1 METTVNKGYKT
12 ILEHLK
18 ANGINIDAFT
28 PSEEQEQLAAAAK
41 AVNAFLAS
49 EEFESIPAGVVIE
62 GAMIG
67 LTAAIASSFTRGVL
81 EGDNKV
87 TEYPEV
93 CMLLAECFSRMLEQ
107 TSMAMPTMIRIAKLT
122 GEK

>member
-1 METTVNKGYKT
+1 MGTTVNKGYKT

-28 PSEEQEQLAAAAK
+28 PSEEQEQLATVAK
-41 AVNAFLAS
+41 AVNAFLAEKS
-49 EEFESIPAGVVIE
+49 QDVPAGIAIE

-67 LTAAIASSFTRGVL
+67 LTAIIASSFARGVL

-87 TEYPEV
+87 AEYPEV